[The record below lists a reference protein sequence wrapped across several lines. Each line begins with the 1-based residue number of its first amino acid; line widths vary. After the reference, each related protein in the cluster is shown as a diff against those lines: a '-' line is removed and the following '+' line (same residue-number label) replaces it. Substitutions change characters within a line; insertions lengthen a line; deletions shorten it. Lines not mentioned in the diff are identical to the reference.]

1 MEEINVDELAKIID
15 MAEDA
20 VAKSVFGP
28 VFTYPDQNNVLDKK
42 INQLSFGVFTI
53 VLSGLMKD
61 IYKM

>member
-1 MEEINVDELAKIID
+1 MEGLDVEGLAKIID

-20 VAKSVFGP
+20 VAKSTFGP
-28 VFTYPDQNNVLDKK
+28 VFTYPDPNNVLDKK